1 MLLAGIRVIELANVI
16 SGPYA
21 GLLLADLG
29 AEVIKIEAP
38 ELGDPFRG
46 WQETQQDISPAFFA
60 MNRGKQSIT
69 INLKTLQGASVGATT
84 GEDG

>member
-1 MLLAGIRVIELANVI
+1 MLLAGISVIELANVI

-38 ELGDPFRG
+38 
-46 WQETQQDISPAFFA
+46 
-60 MNRGKQSIT
+60 
-69 INLKTLQGASVGATT
+69 
-84 GEDG
+84 